1 VRKEGRKEETF
12 MKIRMAPALLLM
24 TTPLLAGSVTSTY
37 KEARPILDAGIKAMG
52 GLEALQGMKDVWRVG
67 AGIGYN
73 QGQSLKPDAPM
84 TTRSIQVTS
93 LVDFAGRRSYAETV
107 TVPASGPATKARTIL
122 DGESAIGVNLVTNVL
137 TPSSPAAVATARTA
151 MRRDP
156 AALLLTALGRSETLR
171 SLGEE
176 TIDGKRHHVI
186 TFADSDGVQ
195 IGLFFEAASGLL
207 TRFDTLAD
215 SAVLGDALTE
225 TALLDYRDVGAL
237 RLPARVV
244 TRVAGE
250 TTLDMKYSEIKINQ
264 GGGAEMFATPK
275 DALAVPPAPPASGVA
290 VTKLGEDVYFAAG
303 GSHHS
308 LIVAFKDHVVVVE
321 APLNEERSLAVMA
334 KLAEIVPGKPI
345 KYVVPTHYHF
355 DHSGGLRTYIAKGV
369 TILTTPGNV
378 AFIER
383 LAAAP
388 HTVRPDLLS
397 REPRKPVIETFTGKK
412 VLSDGARTLELHD
425 IGPSP
430 HVAEC
435 VIAYLPREKVV
446 FESDLLTIP
455 VQGPYPPASPALID
469 LADKIKKLGLAVETI
484 TPGHGRMG
492 TPDDLKAALAARAT
506 P

>member
-1 VRKEGRKEETF
+1 MRYRIHV
-12 MKIRMAPALLLM
+12 AALLLFAA
-24 TTPLLAGSVTSTY
+24 PLAAGSVDKSY
-37 KEARPILDAGIKAMG
+37 KEARPVLDAGIRAMG
-52 GLEALQGMKDVWRVG
+52 GLEALHGIKDVWRASTG
-67 AGIGYN
+67 TGYN
-73 QGQSLKPDAPM
+73 QGQSLMPDAPL

-93 LVDFAGRRSYAETV
+93 LFDFAGRRSDAETV
-107 TVPASGPATKARTIL
+107 TIPASGPPTKTRAVL
-122 DGESAIGVNLVTNVL
+122 DGESLLGYNLVTNVL
-137 TPSSPAAVATARTA
+137 TPSSPGAVAAARTA

-156 AALLLTALGRSETLR
+156 AVLLLTALSRSETLR

-176 TIDGKRHHVI
+176 TIDGTKHRVI
-186 TFADSDGVQ
+186 TFADSDGAQ
-195 IGLFFEAASGLL
+195 IGLFFDAASGLL

-215 SAVLGDALTE
+215 NAVLGDTLTE
-225 TALLDYRDVGAL
+225 NALLDYREVPVGAGRV
-237 RLPARVV
+237 RLPGRVV

-250 TTLDMKYSEIKINQ
+250 ITLDFKHSDIKVNQ
-264 GGGAEMFATPK
+264 NAAAPLYAPPK
-275 DALAVPPAPPASGVA
+275 DALTVPPAPPGSGVA

-334 KLAEIVPGKPI
+334 KLAEIVPGKPV

-369 TILTTPGNV
+369 TILTTPGNA

-383 LAAAP
+383 LASAP
-388 HTVRPDLLS
+388 HTIRPDILS

-430 HVAEC
+430 HVMEC
-435 VIAYLPREKVV
+435 VIAYLPREKVL

-455 VQGPYPPASPALID
+455 VQGPYPPASPALVD
-469 LADKIKKLGLAVETI
+469 LADKIRRLGLAVETI
-484 TPGHGRMG
+484 APGHGRMG
-492 TPDDLKAALAARAT
+492 TLDDLKAALAVRAT